1 MQQEQLTQQIG
12 IYHTLFLVCLVLF
25 ILFLL
30 LDIFLF
36 IRLEIL
42 KVIGF
47 LTGKTERNAVRQM
60 LNGELPEEQSSRK
73 KKGRHKK
80 GSKERN
86 VKKMI
91 MTPSGQLKM
100 PDGTGVMLP
109 TGGDITDVLGG
120 DRVTDDVAHLAPSGT
135 EIHQPEKKDHTKHRF
150 VVEKEILFV
159 HTDERIH

>member
-1 MQQEQLTQQIG
+1 
-12 IYHTLFLVCLVLF
+12 
-25 ILFLL
+25 
-30 LDIFLF
+30 
-36 IRLEIL
+36 
-42 KVIGF
+42 
-47 LTGKTERNAVRQM
+47 
-60 LNGELPEEQSSRK
+60 
-73 KKGRHKK
+73 
-80 GSKERN
+80 
-86 VKKMI
+86 

-135 EIHQPEKKDHTKHRF
+135 EIPQPEKKAHTKHRF